1 MDRKPNV
8 SIDNDSFTETTPQRQ
23 QFDLHTP
30 SSRLLHSSAT
40 RSFGNTQ
47 GLFHRTTA
55 SQGTKTPIGLRY
67 GVRHSVKPSVGT
79 HQTTG
84 MMSSS
89 KADSA
94 SVQLE
99 TCNPALNSFYNF
111 LAVADSGSPKVSQS
125 KSPTK
130 TDSPTTR
137 KRAASPIQDQ
147 SIVQTSQKEIKRL
160 ERLLASTKS
169 TYMAKL
175 IEAERDRDRLET
187 ELSDA
192 TIRHERLDSDRSF
205 LFSRDTDLSERIEKL
220 QKELIETK
228 SLRNQEIHRLDDEIR
243 ELKESWQ
250 LDKDTNE
257 INISTVKA
265 ELDQKRIIAD
275 SLMLQLEVAQQQ
287 ILEQKQL
294 IDDAQTQK
302 KEYELKLSG
311 LHSSNLTKQ
320 SIGSMKENK
329 DADAILYK
337 QLAEQTTYIRQLEK
351 KVAQQAD
358 QISFHKAIQE
368 NTERLKEE
376 NTALQQQ
383 IESLSVVRMQLSEAR
398 VALTNMESEKAR
410 WQSFINDVGTDL
422 GIDSPYALA
431 KLISSQRTEI
441 ASLKTQVGEHTI
453 HARKAYTKQLEHE
466 IEEMHKEIDLLKF
479 ARQEDSNV
487 LRRTEA
493 SNQLLQKQITSL
505 QAQLKSYDLEEQS
518 MMKSYDI
525 QKSHRIADLELLIV
539 DYRTRNEML
548 ELELK
553 AQSQSIVQSQL
564 QQHVKREYAQD
575 DTFHLDQEMA
585 TLKNANEM
593 LKTEVN
599 SLEIQVGVLQHA
611 IGRGEYDPTT
621 TRIVMLADNP
631 ESKAALDRNQIH
643 EAMAAENKELRMR
656 LEQVGGACMPSRSA
670 CADEPQSGMI
680 PIESLHTKEIQ
691 CNQLQEELDGCN
703 KRMTRLKEVFGTKIQ
718 EFREAVYILLG
729 FKVEIQI
736 DGQVRV
742 ASMYAHSI
750 DDPVLLF
757 TSATNPQIELQLVGG
772 TNESRNALHQNVQMY
787 LEQHRS
793 IPALL
798 AATTLN
804 WFERSN
810 KLSN

>member
-1 MDRKPNV
+1 
-8 SIDNDSFTETTPQRQ
+8 
-23 QFDLHTP
+23 
-30 SSRLLHSSAT
+30 
-40 RSFGNTQ
+40 
-47 GLFHRTTA
+47 
-55 SQGTKTPIGLRY
+55 
-67 GVRHSVKPSVGT
+67 
-79 HQTTG
+79 
-84 MMSSS
+84 
-89 KADSA
+89 
-94 SVQLE
+94 
-99 TCNPALNSFYNF
+99 
-111 LAVADSGSPKVSQS
+111 
-125 KSPTK
+125 
-130 TDSPTTR
+130 
-137 KRAASPIQDQ
+137 
-147 SIVQTSQKEIKRL
+147 
-160 ERLLASTKS
+160 
-169 TYMAKL
+169 
-175 IEAERDRDRLET
+175 
-187 ELSDA
+187 
-192 TIRHERLDSDRSF
+192 
-205 LFSRDTDLSERIEKL
+205 
-220 QKELIETK
+220 
-228 SLRNQEIHRLDDEIR
+228 
-243 ELKESWQ
+243 
-250 LDKDTNE
+250 
-257 INISTVKA
+257 
-265 ELDQKRIIAD
+265 
-275 SLMLQLEVAQQQ
+275 
-287 ILEQKQL
+287 
-294 IDDAQTQK
+294 
-302 KEYELKLSG
+302 
-311 LHSSNLTKQ
+311 
-320 SIGSMKENK
+320 
-329 DADAILYK
+329 
-337 QLAEQTTYIRQLEK
+337 
-351 KVAQQAD
+351 
-358 QISFHKAIQE
+358 
-368 NTERLKEE
+368 
-376 NTALQQQ
+376 
-383 IESLSVVRMQLSEAR
+383 
-398 VALTNMESEKAR
+398 
-410 WQSFINDVGTDL
+410 
-422 GIDSPYALA
+422 
-431 KLISSQRTEI
+431 
-441 ASLKTQVGEHTI
+441 
-453 HARKAYTKQLEHE
+453 
-466 IEEMHKEIDLLKF
+466 MHKEIDLLKF

-742 ASMYAHSI
+742 ASMYAHNI